1 MNPSNMA
8 APSVPDDAP
17 ATAAVKQWFGGEIE
31 ASYYGVPSR
40 VPAASSDSVGR
51 RYRLHVYR
59 AAVLRAEPLDAK
71 EAETNQTAE
80 PFFQA
85 SIELAQIWGLLG
97 PGTRYEGPVHDVSI
111 TQVQTRFH
119 IVKDGKSYGTL
130 RGYARGWLY
139 LPPNVDPKPPSQVD
153 PGDRVEMQTG
163 VLIHEQQP
171 ENAIE
176 DVVRNRRVPDRTPFE
191 GDAMDA
197 SVDDADPAAPERM
210 SSSQKTEPPF
220 FSLCAAVGLLLWFSC
235 GVEQTLLWFL
245 FMLPTLGIRRLVFE
259 MLPYDRGVKA
269 FAVVMILG
277 AILSSGTILASFRV
291 EACWT
296 LEALPL
302 TVLVGSV
309 FLSGIVP
316 YRLPLA
322 ITAVMFACVL
332 FVWGYTPD
340 RHCPGDSPGTSLPT
354 IKDPGVPRTNDDGTW
369 PRRAPTSESSS
380 GGE

>member
-8 APSVPDDAP
+8 EPAGPDDAP
-17 ATAAVKQWFGGEIE
+17 ATAAVKRWFGGEIE

-51 RYRLHVYR
+51 RYRLHIYR
-59 AAVLRAEPLDAK
+59 AAMLRAETLDATEVEK
-71 EAETNQTAE
+71 TQTSE

-85 SIELAQIWGLLG
+85 SIELAQIWGLRG
-97 PGTRYEGPVHDVSI
+97 PGTRYEGPIHDISI
-111 TQVQTRFH
+111 TQAQTRFH
-119 IVKDGKSYGTL
+119 VVKDGKSYGTL

-139 LPPNVDPKPPSQVD
+139 LPPSEAPKPPSQVD
-153 PGDRVEMQTG
+153 PGDRVDMQTG
-163 VLIHEQQP
+163 VLIHELQP
-171 ENAIE
+171 EKAIE
-176 DVVRNRRVPDRTPFE
+176 DVVRDRRAPVSTPVDRN
-191 GDAMDA
+191 AMDA
-197 SVDDADPAAPERM
+197 SVDDADPAVPERM
-210 SSSQKTEPPF
+210 ASSPTTEPPF
-220 FSLCAAVGLLLWFSC
+220 FSLCAAVGLLLWFTCS
-235 GVEQTLLWFL
+235 VEQTILWFL

-269 FAVVMILG
+269 FAAVMILG
-277 AILSSGTILASFRV
+277 AILSSGTMLASFRV

-322 ITAVMFACVL
+322 ITALAFAGVL
-332 FVWGYTPD
+332 YVWGNTPD
-340 RHCPGDSPGTSLPT
+340 RHCRGDSPGTSLPT

-369 PRRAPTSESSS
+369 PRRAPAPESSS
-380 GGE
+380 SGE

>member
-8 APSVPDDAP
+8 APPGPDDAP

-31 ASYYGVPSR
+31 ASYYGVPSL

-51 RYRLHVYR
+51 RYRLRVYR

-71 EAETNQTAE
+71 QAETTQTAE

-85 SIELAQIWGLLG
+85 SIELAQIWGLRG
-97 PGTRYEGPVHDVSI
+97 PGTRYEGPVHDISI

-139 LPPNVDPKPPSQVD
+139 LPPSVAPTPPSQVD
-153 PGDRVEMQTG
+153 REERVDMQAG
-163 VLIHEQQP
+163 VLIHELP
-171 ENAIE
+171 PANTIE
-176 DVVRNRRVPDRTPFE
+176 DVVRDRRVPDSTPVE
-191 GDAMDA
+191 RGAIDA
-197 SVDDADPAAPERM
+197 SVDDADPAVPERM
-210 SSSQKTEPPF
+210 TSSQKTEPPF
-220 FSLCAAVGLLLWFSC
+220 FSLCAAVGLLLWFTCS
-235 GVEQTLLWFL
+235 VEQTTLWFL

-269 FAVVMILG
+269 FAAVMMLA
-277 AILSSGTILASFRV
+277 AILSSGTMLASFRV

-322 ITAVMFACVL
+322 ITALAFAGVL
-332 FVWGYTPD
+332 YVWGNTPD
-340 RHCPGDSPGTSLPT
+340 RHCPAESPGTSLPT

-369 PRRAPTSESSS
+369 PRRTPTSESSS
-380 GGE
+380 NGE

>member
-1 MNPSNMA
+1 MNQSNKA
-8 APSVPDDAP
+8 APPGPDDAP

-31 ASYYGVPSR
+31 ASYYGVPSL

-59 AAVLRAEPLDAK
+59 AAVLRAEPLDA
-71 EAETNQTAE
+71 EEVETTQTAA

-85 SIELAQIWGLLG
+85 SIELAQIWGLRG
-97 PGTRYEGPVHDVSI
+97 PGTRYEGPIHDVSI
-111 TQVQTRFH
+111 TQAKTRFH

-139 LPPNVDPKPPSQVD
+139 LPPSADPKPPSQVD
-153 PGDRVEMQTG
+153 PGDRDEVQAG
-163 VLIHEQQP
+163 VLIHEGPP

-176 DVVRNRRVPDRTPFE
+176 DAVRDRRAPDRTPVE
-191 GDAMDA
+191 RDVMDA
-197 SVDDADPAAPERM
+197 SVDDADTGAPERIAP
-210 SSSQKTEPPF
+210 SQKTEPPF

-235 GVEQTLLWFL
+235 SVEQTILWFV

-269 FAVVMILG
+269 FSAVMILG
-277 AILSSGTILASFRV
+277 AILSSGTMLASFRV

-322 ITAVMFACVL
+322 ITALAFAGVL
-332 FVWGYTPD
+332 FVWGNTPD
-340 RHCPGDSPGTSLPT
+340 RHCPADSPGTSLPT

-369 PRRAPTSESSS
+369 PRRPPTSESSS
-380 GGE
+380 NGE